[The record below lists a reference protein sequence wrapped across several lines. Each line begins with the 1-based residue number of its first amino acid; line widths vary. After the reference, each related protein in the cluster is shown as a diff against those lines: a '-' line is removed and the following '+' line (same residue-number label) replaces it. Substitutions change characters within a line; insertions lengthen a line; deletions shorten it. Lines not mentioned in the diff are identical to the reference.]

1 MGTVYAFF
9 ADGFEEIEAFTAVD
23 TLRRAGLNVQIVSV
37 TPDEIVMGA
46 HDVSLLCD
54 INFENCDFFD
64 ADLLLLPGG
73 MPGAATL
80 DKHEGL
86 RKLLL
91 DFAAKGKPIA
101 AICAAPMVLGKLGLL
116 KGRKAT
122 CYPSFEQYL
131 EGAECVS
138 EPVVRDG
145 NIITGMGPGAAM
157 EFALTIV
164 DLLAGKETICD
175 YCRRWKGLANGKR
188 SSQTISSYRWQTC
201 ADAYAGSIPQV
212 RCDASDYSGTSP

>member
-80 DKHEGL
+80 DRSDLCGSDGIGQIRFAE
-86 RKLLL
+86 RSESNLL
-91 DFAAKGKPIA
+91 
-101 AICAAPMVLGKLGLL
+101 
-116 KGRKAT
+116 
-122 CYPSFEQYL
+122 
-131 EGAECVS
+131 
-138 EPVVRDG
+138 
-145 NIITGMGPGAAM
+145 
-157 EFALTIV
+157 
-164 DLLAGKETICD
+164 
-175 YCRRWKGLANGKR
+175 
-188 SSQTISSYRWQTC
+188 
-201 ADAYAGSIPQV
+201 PQL
-212 RCDASDYSGTSP
+212 